1 MEPNSKDSDQLEKS
15 GRMWYHSESQRTVE
29 NPQAFSLEHEEQE
42 ENMITQRVTNHLSLL
57 LRTKPVSGRRE
68 KPERASPAPGGSV
81 EKEVFDPV
89 MGRPSLLK
97 EDSRV
102 PSARSSSRG

>member
-1 MEPNSKDSDQLEKS
+1 MEPNSKDTDQLEKS

-29 NPQAFSLEHEEQE
+29 NPQAFSLEHGEKG
-42 ENMITQRVTNHLSLL
+42 ENMITWRVTNHLILL

-68 KPERASPAPGGSV
+68 KTEPTSPAPGGSV
-81 EKEVFDPV
+81 EQEVFDPV
-89 MGRPSLLK
+89 MGWPSLLK

-102 PSARSSSRG
+102 PSTQSGSRG

>member
-29 NPQAFSLEHEEQE
+29 NPQVFSLEHEEQE
-42 ENMITQRVTNHLSLL
+42 ENRITQRVTNHLSLL

-68 KPERASPAPGGSV
+68 KTERASPAPGGSV
-81 EKEVFDPV
+81 EKEFDPV

-97 EDSRV
+97 EDSRL
-102 PSARSSSRG
+102 PSAWSSSRG